1 MIMFG
6 LLLRNA
12 KVRQCAGSSNFWRHS
27 YFGIFLANLAVKRKI
42 CSFMKKYLGFAMV
55 TISLV
60 LVSFTP
66 LYSIDDV
73 VAAIKTGNANQLS
86 KYFDSRIDL
95 SLPGKSDNY
104 SKSQAEMILKDFFA
118 NNTVKNFVVK
128 HKGEQNG
135 SQFCIGL
142 LQTKNGNF
150 RTKFFMKQKGDQQ
163 VVQEL
168 GIEVTE

>member
-1 MIMFG
+1 V
-6 LLLRNA
+6 
-12 KVRQCAGSSNFWRHS
+12 KSK
-27 YFGIFLANLAVKRKI
+27 NLI
-42 CSFMKKYLGFAMV
+42 MKKYLGFAIV
-55 TISLV
+55 AISLS
-60 LVSFTP
+60 LVSFAP

-73 VAAIKTGNANQLS
+73 VAAMRTGNATQLA
-86 KYFDSRIDL
+86 KYFDNRVDL

-118 NNTVKNFVVK
+118 NNTVKNFTVK

-168 GIEVTE
+168 GFEVIE